1 MKINDLWNMKYNK
14 RVPEHVR
21 YPFVLL
27 DKRVNYTVWRK
38 RADGLI
44 AF

>member
-1 MKINDLWNMKYNK
+1 MEMNDLWNIKYIK